1 MKDYGNGYSIEE
13 LAAKYRLSVRTC
25 YRALDDA
32 KQKARIQLAQVEDAR
47 KAEILAAYKN
57 SVPLKEMI
65 ALDNVNALLSFA
77 YSMLARECASALTAV
92 GLDPYVGFM
101 HRPRPG
107 RKSLALDL
115 MEELRAVYADR
126 LVISCINQKIITAK
140 HLKKQENGAVLL
152 TDDGRKA
159 FLTAWQNKKKEEISH
174 PFLKEKLPWGLVPYV
189 QALLLARALRGDL
202 EVYPPFF
209 WK

>member
-1 MKDYGNGYSIEE
+1 MRGRS
-13 LAAKYRLSVRTC
+13 RR
-25 YRALDDA
+25 
-32 KQKARIQLAQVEDAR
+32 
-47 KAEILAAYKN
+47 
-57 SVPLKEMI
+57 PP
-65 ALDNVNALLSFA
+65 LDNVNALLSFA

-140 HLKKQENGAVLL
+140 HLQKQENGAVLL

-159 FLTAWQNKKKEEISH
+159 FLTAWQNKKRRKRSPIR
-174 PFLKEKLPWGLVPYV
+174 F
-189 QALLLARALRGDL
+189 
-202 EVYPPFF
+202 
-209 WK
+209 

>member
-1 MKDYGNGYSIEE
+1 
-13 LAAKYRLSVRTC
+13 
-25 YRALDDA
+25 
-32 KQKARIQLAQVEDAR
+32 
-47 KAEILAAYKN
+47 
-57 SVPLKEMI
+57 
-65 ALDNVNALLSFA
+65 
-77 YSMLARECASALTAV
+77 MLARECASALTAV

-126 LVISCINQKIITAK
+126 QVISCINQKIITAK
-140 HLKKQENGAVLL
+140 HLQKQDNGAVLL

-159 FLTAWQNKKKEEISH
+159 FLTAWQSKKKEEITH

-202 EVYPPFF
+202 EVYPPLF